1 MTESSGTRSGA
12 RSIGILVI
20 LLAIA
25 LPFAA
30 AGCGP
35 QSPQAA
41 VQDFFGAIQDQD
53 WNAYLGSILPDD
65 ARSMSQEEQTTMK
78 EDFEKT
84 RTTFKDV
91 KYETEYDKEDKDK
104 ATVSVVSGSITAKDE
119 ATGETQKTTV
129 DELKKTYGKVPTYKT
144 ENFKGRWYVN
154 LDLQPTATQTE
165 TP

>member
-1 MTESSGTRSGA
+1 MTESSGRSGA
-12 RSIGILVI
+12 RSVGILAI
-20 LLAIA
+20 LLALI
-25 LPFAA
+25 LPFFA

-41 VQDFFGAIQDQD
+41 VQDFFGAIQDQN

-65 ARSMSQEEQTTMK
+65 ARSMSQEDQATMK
-78 EDFEKT
+78 ADFEKT
-84 RTTFKDV
+84 KTSFKDV
-91 KYETEYDKEDKDK
+91 KYKTEYDKKDKDK

-129 DELKKTYGKVPTYKT
+129 DELKKTYGKVPTYNT
-144 ENFKGRWYVN
+144 ENFKGRWYVD
-154 LDLQPTATQTE
+154 LDLQPTATQTD